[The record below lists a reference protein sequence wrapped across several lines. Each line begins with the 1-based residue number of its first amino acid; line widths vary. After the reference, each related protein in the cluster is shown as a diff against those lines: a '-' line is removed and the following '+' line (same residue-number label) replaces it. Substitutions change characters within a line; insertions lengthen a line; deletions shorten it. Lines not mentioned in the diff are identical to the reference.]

1 MEKIMYHSLRLV
13 TYYKVLGNT
22 FVNIK
27 AQMFLLFTVIIRNEL
42 IYTNYFITCKTFKI
56 LYIYYLY
63 FPLIHISIIFMFEN
77 MVTNG
82 FLKTKMRRTKMAAQ
96 VDTLRLLAP
105 PELTANPTARGT
117 NTKETENNQSSRLVG
132 GAETALGW
140 RGLAWLWRD

>member
-63 FPLIHISIIFMFEN
+63 FQLIHISKIFMFEN
-77 MVTNG
+77 MVTKLNG
-82 FLKTKMRRTKMAAQ
+82 FSKTKM
-96 VDTLRLLAP
+96 LAY
-105 PELTANPTARGT
+105 EL
-117 NTKETENNQSSRLVG
+117 
-132 GAETALGW
+132 
-140 RGLAWLWRD
+140 

>member
-42 IYTNYFITCKTFKI
+42 IYTNYFITCKTLKI

-77 MVTNG
+77 MVTKLNG
-82 FLKTKMRRTKMAAQ
+82 FLKTKM
-96 VDTLRLLAP
+96 LAY
-105 PELTANPTARGT
+105 EL
-117 NTKETENNQSSRLVG
+117 
-132 GAETALGW
+132 
-140 RGLAWLWRD
+140 